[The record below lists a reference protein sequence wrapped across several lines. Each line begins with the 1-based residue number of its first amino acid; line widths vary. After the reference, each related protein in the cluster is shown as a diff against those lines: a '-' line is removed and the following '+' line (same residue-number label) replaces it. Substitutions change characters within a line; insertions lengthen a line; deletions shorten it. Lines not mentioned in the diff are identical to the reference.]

1 MTPILAF
8 HEMYVPRMWG
18 GTRLSRVYGKPTPK
32 SEPIGEAWLIAD
44 HAECESVVKG
54 GGHAGR
60 TLRDLLRT
68 DARAILGRR
77 AQLTIHGRFPLLLKL
92 LDAGD
97 KLSIQVHPDDEA
109 AIRLKEPD
117 VGKTEMWYV
126 IEGGP
131 DSELYCGMPPELDA
145 AAFDAERRA
154 GRLGQRLTR
163 IAAHPDTAVFVHA
176 GTVHAIGGGCLIA
189 EIQQN
194 SDLTYR
200 IDDWGRVQ
208 PDGTPRELH
217 IDKAM
222 QVIHFGSRH
231 AGAAK
236 PLEYEYEGAQVQVLA
251 ACRYFVAERVT
262 LASEATFETRGDSF
276 QLCLGLEESSRF
288 GAHGA
293 ERDLL
298 PGEALMVSGEAQ
310 AFQVWG
316 GGSFL
321 RYYVPDLAKDV
332 AEPLLKAGHLPQDI
346 VALGGD
352 ASTSD
357 LAPILKAATRAR

>member
-8 HEMYVPRMWG
+8 HEVYVPRMWG
-18 GTRLSRVYGKPTPK
+18 GTRLRRVYGKPVPDR
-32 SEPIGEAWLIAD
+32 EPVGEAWLIAD
-44 HAECESVVKG
+44 HTDCESVVKDG
-54 GGHAGR
+54 DHADR
-60 TLRDLLRT
+60 TLRDLLGT
-68 DARAILGRR
+68 DIRAILGRR

-109 AIRLKEPD
+109 AERLGERD

-126 IEGGP
+126 IEGELA
-131 DSELYCGMPPELDA
+131 SELYCGMPPELDA

-163 IAAHPDTAVFVHA
+163 IAARPGTSVFVPA
-176 GTVHAIGGGCLIA
+176 GTVHAIGGGLIA

-208 PDGTPRELH
+208 PDGTPRKLH
-217 IDKAM
+217 IKEAM

-231 AGAAK
+231 AGAAH
-236 PLEYEYEGAQVQVLA
+236 PLAYTVPGANVDVLA
-251 ACRYFVAERVT
+251 ACRYFAAERIEVS
-262 LASEATFETRGDSF
+262 AAATFITRGDSF
-276 QLCLGLEESSRF
+276 QLCLGLSGSLEIRA
-288 GAHGA
+288 GDAHRA
-293 ERDLL
+293 LR
-298 PGEALMVSGEAQ
+298 PGEALLIAGEAT
-310 AFQVWG
+310 AFSAEG
-316 GGSFL
+316 TGTFL
-321 RYYVPDLAKDV
+321 RYYVPDLALDI
-332 AEPLLKAGHLPQDI
+332 AQPLGRAGHSTDAI

-357 LAPILKAATRAR
+357 LAPILEADARAR